1 MEYGAID
8 LHKKESQ
15 IRIVMASGEIVDQ
28 RIATT
33 RERLTHVFW
42 GRPPMRILIEAST
55 ESEWV
60 ALHLEQLGHEVIM
73 ADPNYGPMYGHRS
86 RRIKTD
92 RRDVAALTEACY
104 HGTYR
109 LAHRKSARQHEV
121 QCRLNVRQE
130 LTQARTRAISLARAI
145 TRAAG
150 LRIRSGRT
158 ETFLDRLAALELPAA
173 MKTTL
178 SPLRSIIEVLDDELV
193 NADEWFET
201 MAGADPVVTRLTTL
215 PGIGPITATA
225 FVAALDSVS
234 RFERAGQVTSYLGLV
249 PQEHSSG
256 ENNTA
261 VGSCAAPNRICS
273 RSSCKRHGVYRV
285 HRTRQQQLFG
295 RGRRPLH
302 AGAARKSRWSHSL
315 DVSRA
320 RCSRCGATRPTINR
334 DAFEPGARNPWRT
347 RPPRPAPAPRC
358 KSVRSSSW
366 RSKRALMSGRNVRAV
381 LKRALLLL
389 RILPCAGTAVPDKS
403 AYKRVSHLAV
413 RQRGSGLDGASDFRT
428 RSRVHPLAG

>member
-1 MEYGAID
+1 
-8 LHKKESQ
+8 
-15 IRIVMASGEIVDQ
+15 MAHT
-28 RIATT
+28 A
-33 RERLTHVFW
+33 
-42 GRPPMRILIEAST
+42 
-55 ESEWV
+55 
-60 ALHLEQLGHEVIM
+60 
-73 ADPNYGPMYGHRS
+73 
-86 RRIKTD
+86 
-92 RRDVAALTEACY
+92 
-104 HGTYR
+104 

-249 PQEHSSG
+249 PHEHSSG
-256 ENNTA
+256 EKQHRGRIMRSAQPYLQSLLVQTA
-261 VGSCAAPNRICS
+261 WRIS
-273 RSSCKRHGVYRV
+273 RSSNPATTAFRAWAEAIARRRGKKVAMVALARRLARTLFAMWRDEADYQPRRI
-285 HRTRQQQLFG
+285 RTR
-295 RGRRPLH
+295 
-302 AGAARKSRWSHSL
+302 GAQPVA
-315 DVSRA
+315 D
-320 RCSRCGATRPTINR
+320 ATAKT
-334 DAFEPGARNPWRT
+334 
-347 RPPRPAPAPRC
+347 
-358 KSVRSSSW
+358 
-366 RSKRALMSGRNVRAV
+366 
-381 LKRALLLL
+381 
-389 RILPCAGTAVPDKS
+389 
-403 AYKRVSHLAV
+403 
-413 RQRGSGLDGASDFRT
+413 GASAP
-428 RSRVHPLAG
+428 V